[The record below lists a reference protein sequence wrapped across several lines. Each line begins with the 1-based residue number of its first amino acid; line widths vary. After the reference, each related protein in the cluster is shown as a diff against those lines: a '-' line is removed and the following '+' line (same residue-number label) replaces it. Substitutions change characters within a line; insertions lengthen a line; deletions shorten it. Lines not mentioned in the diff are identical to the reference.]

1 MASTDVELTA
11 PTDPLH
17 PGPRQWYRRNP
28 FLAVIGGVLVVVGNY
43 FLGLIAV
50 VLLAGDRTRDT
61 ESRIGGAVLI
71 FAWMFI
77 WTLPGASPYAGF
89 ALLAIAAW
97 FLLRSA
103 RRRASGDV
111 QVGWRAPAIL
121 GLAAVVGAVLGLVP
135 YGVRSA
141 EFDADA
147 AVDRVLSARERDSD
161 RPVRPADF
169 AVYGGLAFQD
179 DFSPIEPAQRLVAAA
194 RFRFTNAP
202 IYYVV
207 LLEQNP
213 TTASTGDGEPCFS
226 ASETLTVHGITG
238 EVVNLGRQDAREED
252 GRCLPLLRG
261 TRADLEPVES

>member
-1 MASTDVELTA
+1 MASN
-11 PTDPLH
+11 DPDLVR
-17 PGPRQWYRRNP
+17 PPDAVGPPQRAWYRRNA
-28 FLAVIGGVLVVVGNY
+28 FLTVIGGVLVVIGNF

-50 VLLAGDRTRDT
+50 VLLAGDRTRDAD
-61 ESRIGGAVLI
+61 SRVGGAVLI

-89 ALLAIAAW
+89 ALLGIAAW

-103 RRRASGDV
+103 RRRATGAV
-111 QVGWRAPAIL
+111 RAGWRTPAAL
-121 GLAAVVGAVLGLVP
+121 GVAATALAVLGLVP

-141 EFDADA
+141 DFDADTAVTKALA
-147 AVDRVLSARERDSD
+147 ARANGDDRE
-161 RPVRPADF
+161 VRPADF
-169 AVYGGLAFQD
+169 AVYGGLAFQE
-179 DFSPIEPAQRLVAAA
+179 DFDPIRPAQRLVAPA

-207 LLEQNP
+207 LLQQNP

-238 EVVNLGRQDAREED
+238 QVVNLGRQDARAED
-252 GRCLPLLRG
+252 GTCLPLLRG
-261 TRADLEPVES
+261 TRDDLAPVG